1 MGHQRFASGS
11 TTQRF
16 DSIPLFKMMNFVL
29 TTTTITILFLGHSI
43 SVAHSHGIF
52 ETSLLEEIDFLSD
65 VVDEEEPSL
74 GIIRVTSNVVVNPR
88 NKLLLLSRRRA
99 EQTISQQCLDDMQAW
114 GPDAD
119 KYNEYKNVTNNL
131 RESCPE
137 SSETLNTDE
146 TDSLI
151 SLEYQMD
158 MTNCD
163 TSELRAFL

>member
-1 MGHQRFASGS
+1 M
-11 TTQRF
+11 
-16 DSIPLFKMMNFVL
+16 L
-29 TTTTITILFLGHSI
+29 TTTITILFLGHSI

-52 ETSLLEEIDFLSD
+52 ETSLDEEIDFLLD
-65 VVDEEEPSL
+65 VDEEEPSL

-88 NKLLLLSRRRA
+88 NLNLLLSRRRA
-99 EQTISQQCLDDMQAW
+99 EQTISQQCLDDMMAW

-119 KYNEYKNVTNNL
+119 KYNEYKNVTDDL

-137 SSETLNTDE
+137 SSEMLNTDE

-163 TSELRAFL
+163 TSELRAFCDEYLTSTRIATHGSHL

>member
-1 MGHQRFASGS
+1 M
-11 TTQRF
+11 
-16 DSIPLFKMMNFVL
+16 L

-52 ETSLLEEIDFLSD
+52 ETSLDEEIDFLSD
-65 VVDEEEPSL
+65 GVDEAEPSL
-74 GIIRVTSNVVVNPR
+74 GIIRVVTSNVVVNPR
-88 NKLLLLSRRRA
+88 NLNLLLSRRRA
-99 EQTISQQCLDDMQAW
+99 VEQTISQQCLDDMQAW

-119 KYNEYKNVTNNL
+119 KYNEYKNVTDNL
-131 RESCPE
+131 RKSCPE
-137 SSETLNTDE
+137 SSETLNTNE

-163 TSELRAFL
+163 TRPN